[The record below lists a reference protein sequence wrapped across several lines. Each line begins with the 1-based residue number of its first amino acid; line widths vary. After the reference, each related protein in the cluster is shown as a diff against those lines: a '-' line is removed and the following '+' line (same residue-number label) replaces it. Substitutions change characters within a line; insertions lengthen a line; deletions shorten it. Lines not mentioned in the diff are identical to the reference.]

1 MAEDL
6 AEARDALDQ
15 QRADLREAQVAR
27 LAEAERE
34 HKEQLQRQREEA
46 QHRIDRGGHR
56 YSLYDETFT
65 VITIFKPLGELH

>member
-1 MAEDL
+1 MAQLKDKMAEDL
-6 AEARDALDQ
+6 AEARDALDR

-56 YSLYDETFT
+56 YTSYHEKY
-65 VITIFKPLGELH
+65 TIVTI